1 MLNNVTFSSGDP
13 MSRLGQSRVRC
24 QRQMGVRWQC
34 HIIGTVMFK
43 RVFFNG
49 AQQHSSNV
57 NNLNASVGRK
67 LRNSF
72 AMLSGM
78 IFDF

>member
-1 MLNNVTFSSGDP
+1 
-13 MSRLGQSRVRC
+13 
-24 QRQMGVRWQC
+24 MGVRWQC
-34 HIIGTVMFK
+34 HIIGTVIFK
-43 RVFFNG
+43 SFFFNG

-57 NNLNASVGRK
+57 NNLNASVSRK

-72 AMLSGM
+72 AMLSGK